1 MGLTESLKEIAL
13 IMNRLPDRGTI
24 EGYVLIGGLSVSVW
38 GQPRGTRDIDLLVS
52 LEATEK
58 IPALITVLKND
69 GFTAELCKGSI
80 TDPVPYLVRA
90 HKKDVPIDIII
101 ATRKMEDEAVAN
113 AVDID
118 FKGVKIPVIS
128 PEYLI
133 IMKLKA
139 GGPMDLLDV
148 KELLLSKKL
157 NMESI
162 TSLAKRFRVDKR
174 LAKIRNL

>member
-1 MGLTESLKEIAL
+1 MGLTESLKETAV
-13 IMNRLPDRGTI
+13 IMNRLTDKGTI
-24 EGYVLIGGLSVSVW
+24 EGYALIGGLSVSVW

-58 IPALITVLKND
+58 TSAFITALKED
-69 GFTAELCKGSI
+69 GFSAELYKGSI

-90 HKKDVPIDIII
+90 RKKDVPIDIII
-101 ATRKMEDEAVAN
+101 ATRKMENEAVAN

-118 FKGVKIPVIS
+118 FKGVNIPVIS

-139 GGPMDLLDV
+139 GGPRDLLDV
-148 KELLLSKKL
+148 KELLLSKKPD
-157 NMESI
+157 MESVI
-162 TSLAKRFRVDKR
+162 SLAKRFRVDKR
-174 LAKIRNL
+174 LAKIRES